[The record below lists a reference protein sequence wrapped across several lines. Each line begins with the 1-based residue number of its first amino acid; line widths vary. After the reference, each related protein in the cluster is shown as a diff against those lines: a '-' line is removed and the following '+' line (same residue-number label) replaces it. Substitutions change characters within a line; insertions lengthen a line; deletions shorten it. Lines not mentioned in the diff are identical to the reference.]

1 MKTLILVCLL
11 ATTACGTS
19 SREQW
24 AAALNGMS
32 QNMQAQ
38 QQQAQTTYQ
47 PPTYRAPIIT
57 DCQRYGNHVS
67 CMSY

>member
-1 MKTLILVCLL
+1 MKTIILVCLL
-11 ATTACGTS
+11 ATGCGTY

-38 QQQAQTTYQ
+38 QQQAQQERLLQALERPVTTN
-47 PPTYRAPIIT
+47 
-57 DCQRYGNHVS
+57 CQRYGSHVS